1 MLLIFF
7 KLTNYFVLLSCFFYF
22 YYFADCGLGQWKDS
36 RKLQIHQSLMTLL
49 ESRNKENGC
58 SFCVGNINGMCAVNE
73 Y

>member
-1 MLLIFF
+1 
-7 KLTNYFVLLSCFFYF
+7 
-22 YYFADCGLGQWKDS
+22 
-36 RKLQIHQSLMTLL
+36 MTLL